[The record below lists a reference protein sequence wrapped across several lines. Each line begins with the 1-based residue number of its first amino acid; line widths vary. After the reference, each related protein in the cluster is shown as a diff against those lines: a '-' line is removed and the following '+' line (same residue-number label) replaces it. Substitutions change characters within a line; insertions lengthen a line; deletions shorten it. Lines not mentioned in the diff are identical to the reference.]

1 MYSILLILIK
11 NRTYRG
17 ILNRKLDPSIKVCL
31 SRKKKK
37 KKIAKFAIPREM
49 NTDEN

>member
-37 KKIAKFAIPREM
+37 KIAKFAIPREM